1 MEFDLERF
9 FDRMNNA
16 HLMGLL
22 CRHISDR
29 GLLELIR
36 GYLNN
41 GIVESGIV
49 SPMGDGASKVVRS
62 TRGCPKSLHELKY
75 YPIITLG

>member
-1 MEFDLERF
+1 
-9 FDRMNNA
+9 
-16 HLMGLL
+16 MGLL
-22 CRHISDR
+22 CWHIDDK

-49 SPMGDGASKVVRS
+49 SLMSDGASTKVVRS
-62 TRGCPKSLHELKY
+62 TRGCPNMAARIEY

>member
-1 MEFDLERF
+1 VEFDLERF

-49 SPMGDGASKVVRS
+49 SPMGDGASKVALN
-62 TRGCPKSLHELKY
+62 TRLSNIVARIEY